1 MNNYN
6 LDTGK
11 KYIKDIFSP
20 ECFYNIPEYQ
30 RPYVWGLDQIT
41 MLLEDLSQAM
51 DSDDKK
57 EYFLGCM
64 IWNTKTIKENNL
76 EYVCQDILDGQQRFI
91 TLYLL
96 QGVIRDLSNDSK
108 LKEKVTERM
117 KQEED
122 IYDGVPERNRI
133 IFEIRDDKD
142 FLEEFLLTSE
152 GTIQEVELNDI
163 TSRKGTPTSVKNMA
177 SAILIMRKWWQNV
190 LKEKGDIEYQK
201 YLKKYFAYLS
211 SKVLAIFLA
220 TPDNLDDAY
229 NLFTVLNSR
238 GLQLQVSDILRAQN
252 LRVIEGDSER
262 KNYARKWSSFEDNI
276 GAPFRGFDD
285 FLWTLVFI
293 KMKYR
298 SDDNQSLTKGFEFM
312 WKRNYIKKG
321 VSTFDMVGTYVDHY
335 EAITD
340 GRITTKET
348 GELFSNLNFILT
360 SVFGSGYMAPLLH
373 YRELYGDYRIIEFII
388 KLDNLLTIPWLTGK
402 RSSLTRIFILLRKME
417 EFKGNSF
424 DNASIE
430 EAADKFLESEYLK
443 YSYNDEK
450 SNTALDINELFDNLD
465 EEKWGAYAGTRVN
478 KTRYLLL
485 KLDLLLGNFGTRIQ
499 FNKNNASVEHIM
511 PQKIANTEW
520 NIEFVEHENWIHKLG
535 NLVLI
540 DRRKNASLSNRKFSD
555 KKIRY
560 QGAIETRANT
570 NYIFMRYREWSI
582 ETIKENHSRVVNL
595 LKEYYSGNSIDTV
608 IRLKKS
614 IQDSD
619 QLTKNMNPE
628 SM

>member
-30 RPYVWGLDQIT
+30 RPYVWGIDQIT

-51 DSDDKK
+51 ESDDKK

-64 IWNTKTIKENNL
+64 IWNTKTIKENGL

-142 FLEEFLLTSE
+142 FLEEYLLTSK
-152 GTIQEVELNDI
+152 GTTKEEALSEII
-163 TSRKGTPTSVKNMA
+163 KRRGTPTSVRNMA
-177 SAILIMRKWWQNV
+177 SAILIMRDWWQKV
-190 LKEKGDIEYQK
+190 QKEKGEDGFQK

-252 LRVIEGDSER
+252 LREIEGDSER
-262 KNYARKWSSFEDNI
+262 KKYARKWSSFEDNI

-285 FLWTLVFI
+285 FLWSLVYI

-417 EFKGNSF
+417 EFKGDSF
-424 DNASIE
+424 DNASIQ
-430 EAADKFLESEYLK
+430 EAADQFLDSEYLE
-443 YSYNDEK
+443 YSYDDEK
-450 SNTALDINELFDNLD
+450 SNTALDINELFNNL
-465 EEKWGAYAGTRVN
+465 ETEKWGAYAGTRVN

-485 KLDLLLGNFGTRIQ
+485 KLDLLLGNFNTRIQ
-499 FNKNNASVEHIM
+499 FNKKNSSIEHIM
-511 PQKIANTEW
+511 PQKITNTEW
-520 NIEFVEHENWIHKLG
+520 NIGLEDHDNWIHRLG
-535 NLVLI
+535 NLALI

-570 NYIFMRYREWSI
+570 NYIFMRYRQWDI

-595 LKEYYSGNSIDTV
+595 LKEYYKGNSIDTV
-608 IRLKKS
+608 LKLKKS

-619 QLTKNMNPE
+619 QFTKNMNPE

>member
-1 MNNYN
+1 MTNYN

-30 RPYVWGLDQIT
+30 RPYVWGIDQII
-41 MLLEDLSQAM
+41 MLLEDLAQAM
-51 DSDDKK
+51 ESDDKK

-64 IWNTKTIKENNL
+64 IWNTKTIQENGL

-96 QGVIRDLSNDSK
+96 QGVIRDLSNDGK

-142 FLEEFLLTSE
+142 FLEEFLLTVD
-152 GTIQEVELNDI
+152 GTQKEDALEEII
-163 TSRKGTPTSVKNMA
+163 KMKGTATSVKNMA
-177 SAILIMRKWWQNV
+177 SAILIMRNWWQKV
-190 LKEKGDIEYQK
+190 LKEKGSEDYQK

-262 KNYARKWSSFEDNI
+262 KKYAKKWSSFEDNI

-285 FLWTLVFI
+285 FLWSLVFI

-360 SVFGSGYMAPLLH
+360 SVFGSAYMAPLLH
-373 YRELYGDYRIIEFII
+373 YRELYGDYRIIDFII

-402 RSSLTRIFILLRKME
+402 RTSLTRTFIILRKME
-417 EFKGNSF
+417 EFKGDSF
-424 DNASIE
+424 DNASIQQ
-430 EAADKFLESEYLK
+430 AADEFLDSEYLK
-443 YSYNDEK
+443 YEYADEN
-450 SNTALDINELFDNLD
+450 SNTALDINELFYNL
-465 EEKWGAYAGTRVN
+465 ENEKWGAYAGTRVN

-485 KLDLLLGNFGTRIQ
+485 KLDLLLGNFNTRVQ
-499 FNKNNASVEHIM
+499 FNKNNSSVEHIM

-520 NIEFVEHENWIHKLG
+520 DIELEEHENWIHRLG
-535 NLVLI
+535 NLALI

-570 NYIFMRYREWSI
+570 NYIFMRYRDWNIDSISENHIRVVSILKDYYLGNSI
-582 ETIKENHSRVVNL
+582 ETVL
-595 LKEYYSGNSIDTV
+595 Q
-608 IRLKKS
+608 LKKN
-614 IQDSD
+614 IQNSD